1 MDEAGLNE
9 TRRASLAEQA
19 RCCVD
24 LHSSTGGGRRSGT
37 LPARALS
44 HRRQLERKDAMS
56 SETLERRFGTVG
68 ARLKVAE
75 KPWRGEPR
83 IDIRRGRSW

>member
-1 MDEAGLNE
+1 
-9 TRRASLAEQA
+9 
-19 RCCVD
+19 
-24 LHSSTGGGRRSGT
+24 
-37 LPARALS
+37 
-44 HRRQLERKDAMS
+44 MS